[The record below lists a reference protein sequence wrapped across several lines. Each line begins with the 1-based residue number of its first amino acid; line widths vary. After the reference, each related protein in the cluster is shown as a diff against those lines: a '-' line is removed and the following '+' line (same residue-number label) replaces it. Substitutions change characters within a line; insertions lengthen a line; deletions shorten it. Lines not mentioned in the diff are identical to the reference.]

1 MILLSAEE
9 NISCPS
15 KCAPDGE
22 AALMRLIQ
30 FVLVGTIVQGLGLGI
45 FIWISRTGLSSVGK
59 PAVICV
65 TSGVMALL
73 LWHAIKEGCRITSFV
88 VVPVVFSLCYL
99 AAFHIIGL
107 FFFHWLLRDFEQ
119 SFGYM
124 FSLLRTAVVIFSLY
138 SGGAMFFHYLTRLTA
153 ARW

>member
-1 MILLSAEE
+1 
-9 NISCPS
+9 
-15 KCAPDGE
+15 
-22 AALMRLIQ
+22 MRLIQ
-30 FVLVGTIVQGLGLGI
+30 FALAGTIVQGLGLGI
-45 FIWISRTGLSSVGK
+45 FIWISRTGLSLVGK

-73 LWHAIKEGCRITSFV
+73 LWHAVKEGHKIISFV

-107 FFFHWLLRDFEQ
+107 FFFHWLLRDFEL
-119 SFGYM
+119 SFGYIS
-124 FSLLRTAVVIFSLY
+124 SLLRTAVVVFLLY
-138 SGGAMFFHYLTRLTA
+138 SGGAIFLHYLAKLTA

>member
-1 MILLSAEE
+1 
-9 NISCPS
+9 
-15 KCAPDGE
+15 
-22 AALMRLIQ
+22 MRLIQ

-45 FIWISRTGLSSVGK
+45 FIWISRAGLSSVGK

-65 TSGVMALL
+65 TSGVMTLL
-73 LWHAIKEGCRITSFV
+73 LWHAIKEGHRITSFV

-107 FFFHWLLRDFEQ
+107 FFFHGLLRDFEL

-124 FSLLRTAVVIFSLY
+124 FSLLWTAVVVFYCILEGLY
-138 SGGAMFFHYLTRLTA
+138 FYIV
-153 ARW
+153 